1 VIVAVCDT
9 NVLAP
14 ALRGVG
20 NPDNRLGDVL
30 RQWRAGRFQL
40 VVSQPILDELRRT
53 LANPYFARFLSAD
66 QQVRALAL
74 LQRRALVV
82 TITVQVHGVATH
94 PEDDLILAT
103 AASAKADYLV
113 TGDEKLLRLGSFH
126 GVRIVTPRTFLDV
139 LARQ

>member
-1 VIVAVCDT
+1 MIVAVCDT

-66 QQVRALAL
+66 QQVRALAI

>member
-30 RQWRAGRFQL
+30 RQWRAGHFQL

-53 LANPYFARFLSAD
+53 LANPYFARFLTAD

-74 LQRRALVV
+74 LQRRALVI
-82 TITVQVHGVATH
+82 TITVRVHGVATH

-126 GVRIVTPRTFLDV
+126 GVRIVTPRAFLDV

>member
-1 VIVAVCDT
+1 MIVAVCDT